1 LLKGDDHVTT
11 QNREVSALQIRLS
24 VQLNGVCHCT
34 VLKKI
39 SFRDL
44 TVDDPSA
51 VIRAITVS
59 IRALGKWITL
69 GVRRRG

>member
-1 LLKGDDHVTT
+1 LLTGDDHVTA
-11 QNREVSALQIRLS
+11 QNLEVSALQIRLS

-34 VLKKI
+34 ILKKI

-44 TVDDPSA
+44 TADDPSVA
-51 VIRAITVS
+51 IRAITVS
-59 IRALGKWITL
+59 IRALGKWIML